1 MEKDIFKLE
10 ECGINVN
17 LGIEYTGSREKY
29 IRAIQHYFEA
39 YDTNRTRVTQ
49 ALDAMDMENY
59 VITVHSL
66 KSNSKMIGATELSS
80 GFEVLEMAGRD
91 GDIATVKAETPTI
104 LDYYDILIENLKR
117 YCDYSDDPDAEII
130 TADEARAIK
139 DELLEALDEYDDE
152 LSARLVAKLFGYPF
166 DDKYRTKLRNAKALI
181 DDFMYDEAA
190 DIIREIAAAI

>member
-29 IRAIQHYFEA
+29 IRAIQHY
-39 YDTNRTRVTQ
+39 YDSYENNRAKVTQ
-49 ALDAMDMENY
+49 SLAAMDLDNY

-91 GDIATVKAETPTI
+91 RDTRTITAETPTI
-104 LDYYDILIENLKR
+104 LDYYDILITNLKR
-117 YCDYSDDPDAEII
+117 FCEYSDDPAAEEIS
-130 TADEARAIK
+130 ADQARTIK

-152 LSARLVAKLFGYPF
+152 LSAKLVAKLFGYPF
-166 DDKYRTKLRNAKALI
+166 DDTNRDKLRSAKSLI

-190 DIIREIAAAI
+190 DIIRDIAAAL